1 MSTTTTLT
9 KKQQATWEV
18 IQKLTQQWGRQPTLE
33 EIAIELNISSKSTVH
48 EHVKA
53 LIQAGVLLP
62 SVGKKAYELHPE
74 PEELTLPILGRIA
87 AGKPIEAVG
96 DQKTVS
102 PNDLFVRADRYALL
116 VRGESMIDIGI
127 LDGDYVVIQ
136 RQDYAHNGEV
146 VSVLVEG
153 FETTL
158 KRIYYVGDGRIELRP
173 ENRSMPSMFYPAE
186 SVQVQGKMVG
196 LFRKWS

>member
-9 KKQQATWEV
+9 KKQQATWET
-18 IQKLTQQWGRQPTLE
+18 IQTLSKQYGRQPTLE
-33 EIAIELNISSKSTVH
+33 EIAIGLQINSKSTVH

-53 LIQAGVLLP
+53 LIKAGVLLP
-62 SVGKKAYELHPE
+62 SKGKKAYEMPPE
-74 PEELTLPILGRIA
+74 PVEVTLPILGRIA
-87 AGKPIEAVG
+87 AGKPIQVVE
-96 DQKTVS
+96 DERTVS
-102 PNDLFVRADRYALL
+102 PNDLFVRDNRYALL
-116 VRGESMIDIGI
+116 VRGDSMIDIGI

-136 RQDYAHNGEV
+136 RQHHAHNGEV

-158 KRIYYVGDGRIELRP
+158 KRIYFLGDGQVELRP

-186 SVQVQGKMVG
+186 SIEVQGKMVG